1 MVRYCGYYSNVSRR
15 KRRKAYPVKAP
26 SYPFDDKRRRHSR
39 RPCEHGDTSRSQT
52 PPDASHGDS
61 DRVYLFSPPPSGN
74 LHGTPG
80 RPPSEHFASAGF
92 PCGSLSSPMPLFLC
106 LSPRKR
112 PWAAQVGPDGER
124 TENPQTHKT
133 AIAGIKILNL
143 MSAPIRFKSLSK
155 HRSEVALGYWP
166 GTSEGKAGW
175 DLQPALCDASARS
188 NVTPMVFPRRLFCPR
203 CGRRQRMW
211 SSRSPRLVPIPGGFR
226 SSRPR
231 SKAGG

>member
-92 PCGSLSSPMPLFLC
+92 PCGSLSSRCPCSCVC
-106 LSPRKR
+106 LPGKGPRR
-112 PWAAQVGPDGER
+112 PRSDRTARER
-124 TENPQTHKT
+124 KIPRPTRQPSQGSRS
-133 AIAGIKILNL
+133 AIACDHLLVSRAFQATGPELR
-143 MSAPIRFKSLSK
+143 SAIGRAP
-155 HRSEVALGYWP
+155 P
-166 GTSEGKAGW
+166 KAGW
-175 DLQPALCDASARS
+175 GYQPALCDASDRS
-188 NVTPMVFPRRLFCPR
+188 NVTPTAFPRRHFCPR
-203 CGRRQRMW
+203 CGRRQRTW